1 MLAMNAS
8 RNYFFPGFFLFLMM
22 KGCVVVILRRKFEHR
37 TSKDDTSQ
45 NRIFL
50 KRWMGK
56 RGPRTRFEKQEVKG
70 LCRVCL
76 WFGEF
81 KVSPEHRLAM

>member
-1 MLAMNAS
+1 M
-8 RNYFFPGFFLFLMM
+8 
-22 KGCVVVILRRKFEHR
+22 VVILRRKFEHR

-45 NRIFL
+45 NRTFL
-50 KRWMGK
+50 KRWMGKRGMGK

-70 LCRVCL
+70 QCRVCL
-76 WFGEF
+76 WFGQF

>member
-1 MLAMNAS
+1 M
-8 RNYFFPGFFLFLMM
+8 
-22 KGCVVVILRRKFEHR
+22 VVILRRKFEHR

-45 NRIFL
+45 NRTFL

-56 RGPRTRFEKQEVKG
+56 RGLRTRFEKQEVKG
-70 LCRVCL
+70 QCRVCL
-76 WFGEF
+76 WFGQF